1 MCLCVCL
8 SVCVCMCVY
17 ICVCVCCV
25 YMCVCV
31 VYIYVC
37 VCMYIEKMERICM
50 YCNLNTIEDKY
61 HVLLEYPR
69 YDNLNNILKQI
80 IRKDHQCTNIYF
92 LLSVK
97 NMKEL

>member
-1 MCLCVCL
+1 MC
-8 SVCVCMCVY
+8 
-17 ICVCVCCV
+17 ICVF
-25 YMCVCV
+25 
-31 VYIYVC
+31 IY
-37 VCMYIEKMERICM
+37 VCMYIEKMEIICM

-80 IRKDHQCTNIYF
+80 IGKDHQCTIFFF